1 MRKEYLV
8 LLAAGCVAANAT
20 NVNYDLLGRKGSK
33 MESPMVY
40 KDVDYSKM
48 QKKDLQ
54 NVAPSLENRTLAKRA
69 SGIKGGAKAIV
80 GKFGPRG
87 YDFIECNASSTGC
100 GEQMSFRRN
109 SKHDL
114 SWYRQQANSKFISV
128 TQDSRDISTDEIPNL
143 VSVGRTRSGA
153 SGFTVT
159 EVSYS
164 FTNPVQPS
172 PHQSNKNITYV
183 RYTDVNSLVGRK
195 YTSSTN
201 VGVYLAEEAL
211 PTRLNP
217 RDISSPFILAENAS
231 LNDFKTL
238 SGFEMR
244 ASRMYKVLKRFSER
258 SVVYAKKD
266 RPSNP
271 ASANPQIYMG
281 LQAYGGSAVTKYTGS
296 AKAIDNYIYDNRTI
310 EIIGAG
316 NTAGNLSVDAYAA
329 NAITVGAY
337 DPLTNKLASYSAKND
352 PKYAANGGWYHKPE
366 LYNYSNFYINDYKRT
381 YTSSKGTNTTY
392 LPYYDGTEASA
403 AVTAGMISN
412 MLSVNEFY
420 RWHPE
425 VVKAVALNGTWY
437 HGGVTKYDH
446 LVFDQNDMYN
456 LHHSYYFIGDVNT
469 LMKEYDDCPNGLIV
483 CSKKRKEIRMDL
495 WKGDLLKFT
504 DYNYANLVDGFVVS
518 IAWLNSG
525 NDISNLGKLPQNFEV
540 EIHKRT
546 GNQHVDPLITD
557 PGAKLEMSSV
567 GRSEFEGCAYKRV
580 SASYYEGVE
589 HPLEFTIRIVLTDED
604 ARSENY
610 GQMVLGLDIKP
621 IFKEK

>member
-20 NVNYDLLGRKGSK
+20 NVNYDLLGRKGSQ
-33 MESPMVY
+33 MNSPMVF

-48 QKKDLQ
+48 QKKDQQ

-69 SGIKGGAKAIV
+69 SGIKGSTKAIV

-87 YDFIECNASSTGC
+87 YDFIVCNASSTGC
-100 GEQMSFRRN
+100 GEQMSFLRN

-128 TQDSRDISTDEIPNL
+128 TQDSRDISTIPNL
-143 VSVGRTRSGA
+143 VSAGRTRSGA
-153 SGFTVT
+153 SGYTVT
-159 EVSYS
+159 EAAYT

-172 PHQSNKNITYV
+172 PHQSNQNITYV
-183 RYTDVNSLVGRK
+183 HNSVVSSLVGRK

-217 RDISSPFILAENAS
+217 RDISAPFILAENAS
-231 LNDFKTL
+231 MNDFKTEP
-238 SGFEMR
+238 GFEIR
-244 ASRMYKVLKRFSER
+244 SSRMYKVLNRFSDR
-258 SVVYAKKD
+258 SVVYAKKS

-271 ASANPQIYMG
+271 ASANPQVYMG
-281 LQAYGGSAVTKYTGS
+281 LQAYGGPASTKYTGN
-296 AKAIDNYIYDNRTI
+296 AKKLDNYIYDNRTI
-310 EIIGAG
+310 EILGAG
-316 NTAGNLSVDAYAA
+316 NSANYVSGDAYAA
-329 NAITVGAY
+329 NAFVVGAY
-337 DPLTNKLASYSAKND
+337 DPLTNKLASYSAK
-352 PKYAANGGWYHKPE
+352 KGKEPE

-446 LVFDQNDMYN
+446 LMFDQTDINN

-469 LMKEYDDCPNGLIV
+469 LMKEYDDCSESIV
-483 CSKKRKEIRMDL
+483 GCGKGKKEIRLNFSTTDL
-495 WKGDLLKFT
+495 ETNPGQENT
-504 DYNYANLVDGFVVS
+504 VTGYVAS

-525 NDISNLGKLPQNFEV
+525 NDIYNLGKLPQNFEI
-540 EIHKRT
+540 EAYIRT
-546 GNQHVDPLITD
+546 GNPNYTD
-557 PGAKLEMSSV
+557 GLDGSAKLKMSSV
-567 GRSEFEGCAYKRV
+567 DRCDGCSYKTV
-580 SASYYEGVE
+580 YDYSDYYTYGPVA
-589 HPLEFTIRIVLTDED
+589 FTLRIVLADED
-604 ARSENY
+604 TRSENY

-621 IFKEK
+621 VYLE